1 MDLRG
6 QVVYRDQNWATQVRE
21 VTPAYRAVRGW
32 GMARGTFF
40 TDDDVAARRKM
51 CVLGQTVVTN
61 LFGATE
67 PLGQSIRVQ

>member
-1 MDLRG
+1 
-6 QVVYRDQNWATQVRE
+6 
-21 VTPAYRAVRGW
+21 
-32 GMARGTFF
+32 MARGTFF